1 MTDLILNES
10 IGHVARLTLNSPENF
25 NALSMAMITELSA
38 TFYRI
43 AQHRQIRVVILRGAG
58 RAFCAGH
65 DLKEM
70 QAARQAPD
78 AGAAHFNT
86 LFTAC
91 AKMMQQIAS
100 LPQPVIAE
108 AHGIATAAGCQLVA
122 TCDMGVAAEGTRFG
136 VNGID
141 IGLFCTTPMVALTR
155 AVQPKAAFEMLTTGA
170 FIEAQRACELGL
182 INRVVPGAELS
193 EATLA
198 LAQTVAAKLPAAIA
212 LGKQA
217 FHQQRGL
224 DLAEAY
230 RLASAEMCENAL
242 WSDTAE
248 GTAAFLEKR
257 RPLWQAPR

>member
-1 MTDLILNES
+1 MARCEPRRVPPRKRRQRGDALLESLIAMLLLTVICLALVLALGRS
-10 IGHVARLTLNSPENF
+10 MVAQKYQKAMSLAVQGIRGTLQS
-25 NALSMAMITELSA
+25 SGMASGCPTGGS
-38 TFYRI
+38 
-43 AQHRQIRVVILRGAG
+43 
-58 RAFCAGH
+58 
-65 DLKEM
+65 
-70 QAARQAPD
+70 
-78 AGAAHFNT
+78 
-86 LFTAC
+86 
-91 AKMMQQIAS
+91 
-100 LPQPVIAE
+100 
-108 AHGIATAAGCQLVA
+108 ATAAGCQLVA

-155 AVQPKAAFEMLTTGA
+155 AIPPKAAFEMLTTGA